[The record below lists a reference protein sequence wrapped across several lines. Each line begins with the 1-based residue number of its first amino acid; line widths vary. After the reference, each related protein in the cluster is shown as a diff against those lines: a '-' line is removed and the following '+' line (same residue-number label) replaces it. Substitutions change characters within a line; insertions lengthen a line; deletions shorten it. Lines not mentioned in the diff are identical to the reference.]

1 MIYNLERREYTVQKT
16 TDNMVAQ
23 FPFLLS
29 FCIFFSNG
37 DVANSE
43 GNMCASFAAIDIV
56 LKYKFFTMLWYCLG

>member
-29 FCIFFSNG
+29 FCIFFLTGTSQILKG
-37 DVANSE
+37 ICVPVLLLLI
-43 GNMCASFAAIDIV
+43 SF
-56 LKYKFFTMLWYCLG
+56 